1 MLQKIRMP
9 WLKTFLLFIL
19 LVACLVTSPV
29 ANSSS
34 LEMRVIA
41 PFIDVHSGA
50 GEEFP
55 IVHVISEGER
65 FFIIKQRYNWFKVQ
79 TVDDRVGWISTKSI
93 ELARLLDGSEL
104 GVSTASFAGYHT
116 RDYEITAFAGALD
129 KVTSLSLSASWVWT
143 KNLSVEATYTQALG
157 NFADNKIWSIRM
169 RQTFFPDWRVSPFVA
184 LGTGEIKTKPRTNL
198 VQSGA
203 EIRNSNHY
211 EVGVGL
217 EYYMTAN
224 LVVIAEYRGLLVLTN
239 RDEQERLDQW
249 MLGARVF
256 F

>member
-1 MLQKIRMP
+1 MRWFQ
-9 WLKTFLLFIL
+9 TFLMLNL
-19 LVACLVTSPV
+19 LVAFLVSSPLAIASPLELRVV
-29 ANSSS
+29 APY
-34 LEMRVIA
+34 A
-41 PFIDVHSGA
+41 DVHSGA
-50 GEEFP
+50 GKEFP
-55 IVHVISEGER
+55 IIHVISKGET
-65 FFIIKQRYNWFKVQ
+65 FFVIKQRYNWFKIQ
-79 TVDDRVGWISTKSI
+79 TADEKVGWMSANSI
-93 ELARLLDGSEL
+93 EQARLLDGSVL
-104 GVSTASFAGYHT
+104 NVSTASFDGYHS
-116 RDYEITAFAGALD
+116 RDYELTAFAGALD
-129 KVTSLSLSASWVWT
+129 KVTSLSLSASWVWS

-157 NFADNKIWSIRM
+157 NFADNKIWSLRM